1 MKPDRALLLAF
12 ALTSTSAIN
21 SVAQAD
27 DPSQGFVHLA
37 PDGLEFQAVEGIK
50 GASQITLMGNPSEA
64 GTYVM
69 RYRIPA
75 GQLVPPHHHD
85 QDRHITVISGTWA
98 FGTGTTKSCADTI
111 PMPPGSYVFHPKG
124 AVHFDGSCTDA
135 PIEVQVIGEGPVKT
149 IWAAQNDN

>member
-37 PDGLEFQAVEGIK
+37 PDDLEFQAVEGIK

-75 GQLVPPHHHD
+75 GQLVPPHHRSGSSHHSD
-85 QDRHITVISGTWA
+85 LRDMGLRHG
-98 FGTGTTKSCADTI
+98 
-111 PMPPGSYVFHPKG
+111 
-124 AVHFDGSCTDA
+124 HFQ
-135 PIEVQVIGEGPVKT
+135 ILR
-149 IWAAQNDN
+149 